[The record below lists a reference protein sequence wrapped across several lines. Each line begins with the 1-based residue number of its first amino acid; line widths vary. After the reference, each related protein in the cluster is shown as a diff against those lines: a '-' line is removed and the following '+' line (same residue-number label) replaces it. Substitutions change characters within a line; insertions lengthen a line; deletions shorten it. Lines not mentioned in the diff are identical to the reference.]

1 MTDDK
6 FQMTDSPASARPTA
20 RQAAKERKDRKK
32 GPRMDT
38 NTREDK
44 PQMNQPSSGRRRTMA
59 GKLLIYADKKR

>member
-1 MTDDK
+1 MN
-6 FQMTDSPASARPTA
+6 PRI
-20 RQAAKERKDRKK
+20 AAKTCRAVGLAKAEEHKKRKK

-59 GKLLIYADKKR
+59 GKLQIYADKKR